1 MIKSNPGLAQKII
14 TMVPILAIVFFSGCE
29 QPGSPKAGDKKSPPA
44 HLVNVIEAKA
54 QPVATTHTRT
64 GTLTIRHLA
73 RIHAQEEGRIT
84 AFPWLEGDTVKQG
97 TLLISLDDALLQA
110 ELKKSQADARQAEL
124 DLKRLKNLIKKKAA
138 SEEVLNRAQTNVSI
152 SRAEVEILKTRLTY
166 TRILAPF
173 DGVVSERL
181 VEAEDFVS
189 KQDHLLTLIN
199 PASLYVQAS
208 ISELLLP
215 QLSTEA
221 AVEIQIDALGQQSF
235 SGKIERIHPAID
247 PQTRQAVIEVSFE
260 QLPDNIR
267 SGQFARLQLKTRA
280 IPRILLPFNA
290 IQHDRNGEFVY
301 RLEDGKAIK
310 TRIRSGIKIADQIE
324 VLEGIHAGQQI
335 IIQGFLG
342 LSDGKPVKLKP
353 AGN

>member
-1 MIKSNPGLAQKII
+1 MSKSNPGLARNII
-14 TMVPILAIVFFSGCE
+14 TCAMLLTIIFSSGCE
-29 QPGSPKAGDKKSPPA
+29 QNNSPKAGDKKARPA
-44 HLVNVIEAKA
+44 HLVHVTEAKA
-54 QPVATTHTRT
+54 QPVTTTHTRT
-64 GTLTIRHLA
+64 GTVTVRHLA
-73 RIHAQEEGRIT
+73 RIYAQEEGRIT
-84 AFPWLEGDTVKQG
+84 AFPWLEGDVVKQD

-138 SEEVLNRAQTNVSI
+138 SEEVLNRAQTNVSV
-152 SRAEVEILKTRLTY
+152 SRAEVEILTTRLTY

-173 DGVVSERL
+173 DAVVSERL
-181 VEAEDFVS
+181 VETEDFVS

-199 PASLYVQAS
+199 PSSLYIKAR

-215 QLSTEA
+215 QLA
-221 AVEIQIDALGQQSF
+221 PDVPVGILIDALGQEKF

-247 PQTRQAVIEVSFE
+247 PQTRQAVIEVSFD
-260 QLPDNIR
+260 QLPANIR
-267 SGQFARLQLKTRA
+267 SGQFARLHLKTRA

-310 TRIRSGIKIADQIE
+310 THIRSGIKIADQIE
-324 VLEGIHAGQQI
+324 VLEGINPGQQI

-342 LSDGKPVKLKP
+342 LSDGKPVKLIP
-353 AGN
+353 AGS